1 MQAIVGFI
9 IVLGCVFGGY
19 AIAGGHFAA
28 ILKAMPLEFLII
40 GGSALGAFVV
50 ANTGHGLKISVQKLK
65 RAFGKPRH
73 GKEDYVELLS
83 MLYVIFTRAPRAN
96 VAPIERDIEDSE
108 NSPLFKQFPRFHAN
122 SHAREFVCDY
132 LRLFAMRMRNPHE
145 LDALME
151 QEIDGMAYEAAHS
164 SHALQKVADGLPAL
178 GIVAAV
184 LGVIKTMASIDQ
196 PPPVLGK
203 MIGSALVGTF
213 LGVLLAYGIVGPL
226 ADKIKTLDEAD
237 TVFYMVIRAAM
248 VAFLGGSDPAVCVEF
263 GRKLIP
269 QDVRPTFLEVEQ
281 ACEQVGAMIR
291 GAAAPA
297 AA

>member
-1 MQAIVGFI
+1 MQVLLGFV

-19 AIAGGHFAA
+19 AIAGGHYAI
-28 ILKAMPLEFLII
+28 ILKALPLEFLII
-40 GGSALGAFVV
+40 GGAAVGAFVV
-50 ANTGHGLKISVQKLK
+50 SNTGHTVKLSLRKLK
-65 RAFGKPRH
+65 RAFGKPRY
-73 GKEDYVELLS
+73 KKDDYVELLS
-83 MLYVIFTRAPRAN
+83 MLYVVFSKAPRAN
-96 VAPIERDIEDSE
+96 VAPIERDIEDPE
-108 NSPLFKQFPRFHAN
+108 NSALFKQFPRFHAN
-122 SHAREFVCDY
+122 HHAREFVCDY

-151 QEIDGMAYEAAHS
+151 QEIDGIAIDASHG

-226 ADKIKTLDEAD
+226 ADKIKSLDEKD
-237 TVFYMVIRAAM
+237 NVYYMVVRAAM
-248 VAFLGGSDPAVCVEF
+248 VAFLGGSDAAVCVEF
-263 GRKLIP
+263 GRKMIP
-269 QDVRPTFLEVEQ
+269 HDVRPAFKEVEE
-281 ACEQVGAMIR
+281 ACEKVGAMIR
-291 GAAAPA
+291 GNMAAAA
-297 AA
+297 